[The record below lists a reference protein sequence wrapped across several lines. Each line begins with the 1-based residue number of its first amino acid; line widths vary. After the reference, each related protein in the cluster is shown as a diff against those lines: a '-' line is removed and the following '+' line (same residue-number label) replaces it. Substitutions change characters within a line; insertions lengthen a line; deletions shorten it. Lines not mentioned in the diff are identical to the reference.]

1 MADRTLNE
9 ISSATD
15 FANAYTEDASGNQ
28 VKISKAD
35 MASVLAAK
43 VESEA
48 HKVLSFT
55 LQPGEEVDTGFTNY
69 GLYIAISIST
79 GGIGLI
85 IIGAGTSTQ
94 YAISNDNKYTAD
106 VNDTSNNIVFIGRKA
121 ANGHIFIHNKSNSER
136 SVRIK
141 QIKA

>member
-1 MADRTLNE
+1 MLRTL
-9 ISSATD
+9 A
-15 FANAYTEDASGNQ
+15 AN
-28 VKISKAD
+28 
-35 MASVLAAK
+35 

-55 LQPGEEVDTGFTNY
+55 LQPGEEVDTGFKNY
-69 GLYIAISIST
+69 GLYIVISTST
-79 GGIGLI
+79 GGVGLI
-85 IIGAGTSTQ
+85 MIGAGVTTQ

-106 VNDTSNNIVFIGRKA
+106 VNDTSSNIVFVGRKTS
-121 ANGHIFIHNKSNSER
+121 NGNIFIHNKSNYER